1 MTAAGKYR
9 QCESVNL
16 YRLLPAVLSGAED
29 LMADLNVEQM
39 MEGQDAK
46 GEPLYFYRSPVY
58 AELKQRMNSAPA
70 FGVADFR
77 VDGTFHRSLFA
88 SVDGDRVTFNASDQN
103 TSKLLELSPNM
114 FGLTTESTL
123 KLKETYLQ
131 DAVILSIKDVC
142 RL

>member
-9 QCESVNL
+9 QCENVNL
-16 YRLLPAVLSGAED
+16 FRLLPAVLSGAED

-39 MEGQDAK
+39 MQGLDAK
-46 GEPLYFYRSPVY
+46 GEPLYFYRSPIY
-58 AELKQRMNSAPA
+58 AELKQRMNSAPD

-77 VDGTFHRSLFA
+77 DTGAFHRTLTA
-88 SVDGDRVTFNASDQN
+88 SVDGDRVVFNATDPK
-103 TSKLLELSPNM
+103 TPDLLEKSENM
-114 FGLTTESTL
+114 FGLTTMSKL

-131 DAVILSIKDVC
+131 DAVILAIKDVC